1 MVVDAAVFLRNQRK
15 QTLSQY
21 LSDTCRPSAIAGVKK
36 DLQLILQTHLQGV
49 QNADHK
55 ARWDE
60 VYLIKKKREE
70 LLQRLLEIT
79 LKKKLLLI
87 VSFLES
93 GGQVH
98 FFYIKMKLCLKIKLA
113 HSSPPVTS
121 SNLHQQMKLL
131 SEFHKQLQRG
141 LH

>member
-1 MVVDAAVFLRNQRK
+1 MVVDAAVSLRNQRK

-60 VYLIKKKREE
+60 VYLIKKKRGTAPEVTGNYSEE
-70 LLQRLLEIT
+70 EIAFDCV
-79 LKKKLLLI
+79 I
-87 VSFLES
+87 S
-93 GGQVH
+93 
-98 FFYIKMKLCLKIKLA
+98 
-113 HSSPPVTS
+113 
-121 SNLHQQMKLL
+121 
-131 SEFHKQLQRG
+131 
-141 LH
+141 